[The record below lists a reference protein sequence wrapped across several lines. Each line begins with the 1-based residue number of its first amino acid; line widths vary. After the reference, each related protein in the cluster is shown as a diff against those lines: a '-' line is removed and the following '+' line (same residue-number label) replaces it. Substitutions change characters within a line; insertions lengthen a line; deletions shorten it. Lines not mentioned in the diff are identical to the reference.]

1 MAIRQRYRTFENV
14 HKTIFARTPRRGE
27 ASGQES
33 GEPIQ
38 YPLRKFGMTHINQ
51 RALRAL
57 ASRGVCG
64 FMFTASISQKVS
76 IRLRFIFQSSLC
88 LLVLILSACASTPAS
103 STYTATSTYPTSS
116 TDNTTTGN
124 TEDSSYIVVGPR
136 PEIIVKSENAAQ
148 LTFVGSDTQKNIST
162 DRFSLPYKKEGNK
175 VTIDFGE
182 AVVQSLEIKVPREA
196 NLNIIL
202 ANGNVVV
209 SSIQGQLA
217 MTLASGTIQIK
228 NFAPMGKNTIQS
240 KNGTIDVTFADK
252 SSCSLK
258 AQTNFGA
265 IVSRYSAI
273 NEKRSGM
280 QDQASGTIGS
290 GSGATVNLVGG
301 YGSITIGPV

>member
-1 MAIRQRYRTFENV
+1 
-14 HKTIFARTPRRGE
+14 
-27 ASGQES
+27 
-33 GEPIQ
+33 
-38 YPLRKFGMTHINQ
+38 
-51 RALRAL
+51 
-57 ASRGVCG
+57 
-64 FMFTASISQKVS
+64 MFTSHTSQS
-76 IRLRFIFQSSLC
+76 LRFIFLSSLC
-88 LLVLILSACASTPAS
+88 LVLLILSACAGTPTS
-103 STYTATSTYPTSS
+103 STSTAASAYPASS
-116 TDNTTTGN
+116 TDNTSAGN
-124 TEDSSYIVVGPR
+124 VGDSSYIVVGPR

-162 DRFSLPYKKEGNK
+162 DRFSLPYKKAGNK

-196 NLNIIL
+196 NLNVIL

-209 SSIQGQLA
+209 NSIQGQVA
-217 MTLASGTIQIK
+217 MTLASGTIHIK
-228 NFAPMGKNTIQS
+228 NFTPLGKTTIQS
-240 KNGTIDVTFADK
+240 KNGTIDVTFANK

-273 NEKRSGM
+273 SEKRNGM
-280 QDQASGTIGS
+280 QDEASGTIGS